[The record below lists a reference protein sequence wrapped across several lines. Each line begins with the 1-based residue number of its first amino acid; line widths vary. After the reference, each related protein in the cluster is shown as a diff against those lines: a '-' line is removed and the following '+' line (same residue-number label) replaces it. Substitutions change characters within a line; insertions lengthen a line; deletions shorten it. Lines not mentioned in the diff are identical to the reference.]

1 DAIEE
6 ALAEISIAGTVGAAV
21 GANLDAPFTAIN
33 ETATAIDFRAN
44 ADFFAT
50 VGTGPND
57 CQPPAGAPTF
67 VNPFD
72 VPAPYPT
79 LGTTTP
85 SGAPSGLGLVIS
97 ASAFNQMLA
106 TMTECGLLSQ
116 QITEMNVGGNVL
128 PITST
133 LLSLIAPGFASIGA
147 NVPMYVRLQ
156 PTVAPFLTNDA

>member
-1 DAIEE
+1 
-6 ALAEISIAGTVGAAV
+6 GA
-21 GANLDAPFTAIN
+21 
-33 ETATAIDFRAN
+33 
-44 ADFFAT
+44 
-50 VGTGPND
+50 
-57 CQPPAGAPTF
+57 
-67 VNPFD
+67 
-72 VPAPYPT
+72 
-79 LGTTTP
+79 TTP
-85 SGAPSGLGLVIS
+85 SGDPYGLGLVIS

-156 PTVAPFLTNDA
+156 PTVAPFLTNDAGPNGEQSELSIANLLVEFVQPGTAIGDVVHLSIAVDSPMGFDMAYDEVN